1 MPPYRFRMVDKDVAA
16 VPHMTITVLRSSL
29 RYHAGQNVL
38 RFEDCNEIVR
48 KVPGA
53 RYLIA
58 VRVNSVILC
67 NVKGHAPFTLPP
79 RLLNSKTIGADA
91 NDNEPVYLIN
101 NTSIV
106 AMQNVQFYRT
116 T

>member
-1 MPPYRFRMVDKDVAA
+1 M
-16 VPHMTITVLRSSL
+16 L
-29 RYHAGQNVL
+29 G
-38 RFEDCNEIVR
+38 FEDWNEIVR

-67 NVKGHAPFTLPP
+67 NVKGHAPITLPP
-79 RLLNSKTIGADA
+79 RLLNSKTICA
-91 NDNEPVYLIN
+91 NVNVIEPVYLIN

-106 AMQNVQFYRT
+106 AMHNVHFVVPHRDRKRILSVVLAFSAHPASDRSLVGLIAYQCVPT
-116 T
+116 